1 MTYTK
6 EQLINALQREY
17 EYLTHDDFN
26 PFEDMTAQ
34 EHLEWLH
41 TLPWEDLVE
50 VTCTDE
56 NYTLDE
62 YMKNWV

>member
-26 PFEDMTAQ
+26 PFEDMTAE

-50 VTCTDE
+50 VTCTYDKDQHS
-56 NYTLDE
+56 T
-62 YMKNWV
+62 KVW

>member
-6 EQLINALQREY
+6 EQLINAIQREY

-26 PFEDMTAQ
+26 PFEDMTAE

-50 VTCTDE
+50 VTCTNE